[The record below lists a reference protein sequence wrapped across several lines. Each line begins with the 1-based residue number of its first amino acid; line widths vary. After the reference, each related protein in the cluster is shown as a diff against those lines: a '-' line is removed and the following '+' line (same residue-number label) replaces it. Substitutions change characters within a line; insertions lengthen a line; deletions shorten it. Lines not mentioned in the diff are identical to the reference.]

1 MARTKKRNRSDASDD
16 AYNARRRYYRQAQ
29 RYERQAAKASTP
41 TEAGRLRKL
50 GARAL
55 ENAIK
60 TYEDPT
66 KARVSKP
73 IAELQK
79 SLKVQSPL
87 RKPSESYKQLLI
99 DESKN
104 KATEKGMT
112 DYERRESEASEILT
126 GAIGRRVYGATSELW
141 KDKEEDRDD
150 LILKHFGAVTMM
162 DVIEAIEDAG
172 IDLYSDPESELKYD
186 EIRTA
191 IELAFMR

>member
-66 KARVSKP
+66 KARVSRP

-79 SLKVQSPL
+79 SLQVEKPL
-87 RKPSESYKQLLI
+87 RKPSENYRQTII
-99 DESKN
+99 DESKK

-112 DYERRESEASEILT
+112 DFERRETEASEILT
-126 GAIGRRVYGATSELW
+126 GAIGRRVFGATSEIW
-141 KDKEEDRDD
+141 KDAEDREDA
-150 LILKHFGAVTMM
+150 ILKYFGAASMM

-172 IDLYSDPESELKYD
+172 IDLYSDPESEQKYD

-191 IELAFMR
+191 IELAFKR

>member
-55 ENAIK
+55 EKAVK

-66 KARVSKP
+66 KARVSRP

-79 SLKVQSPL
+79 SLQVEKPL
-87 RKPSESYKQLLI
+87 RKPSENYRQLII
-99 DESKN
+99 DESKK
-104 KATEKGMT
+104 KATVKGMT
-112 DYERRESEASEILT
+112 DFERKETEASEILT
-126 GAIGRRVYGATSELW
+126 GAIGRRVFGATSEIW
-141 KDKEEDRDD
+141 KDAEDREDA
-150 LILKHFGAVTMM
+150 ILKYFGAASMM

-172 IDLYSDPESELKYD
+172 IDLYSDPESEQKYD

-191 IELAFMR
+191 IELAFKR

>member
-41 TEAGRLRKL
+41 IEAGRLRKL

-79 SLKVQSPL
+79 SLQVQIPL
-87 RKPSESYKQLLI
+87 RKPSESYK
-99 DESKN
+99 KTRPK
-104 KATEKGMT
+104 KACQIMNAGK
-112 DYERRESEASEILT
+112 
-126 GAIGRRVYGATSELW
+126 
-141 KDKEEDRDD
+141 
-150 LILKHFGAVTMM
+150 LKQARF
-162 DVIEAIEDAG
+162 
-172 IDLYSDPESELKYD
+172 
-186 EIRTA
+186 
-191 IELAFMR
+191 

>member
-66 KARVSKP
+66 KARVSRP

-79 SLKVQSPL
+79 SLQVQKPL
-87 RKPSESYKQLLI
+87 RKPSANYRQLII
-99 DESKN
+99 DESKK

-112 DYERRESEASEILT
+112 DFERREAEASEILT
-126 GAIGRRVYGATSELW
+126 GAIGRRVFGAMSEIW
-141 KDKEEDRDD
+141 KDAEDREDA
-150 LILKHFGAVTMM
+150 ILEYFGAASMM

-172 IDLYSDPESELKYD
+172 IDLYSDPESEQKYD

-191 IELAFMR
+191 IELAFRR

>member
-55 ENAIK
+55 ENAIN

-66 KARVSKP
+66 KARVSRP

-79 SLKVQSPL
+79 SLQVEKPL
-87 RKPSESYKQLLI
+87 RKPSENYKQLII
-99 DESKN
+99 DESKK
-104 KATEKGMT
+104 KATVKGMT
-112 DYERRESEASEILT
+112 DFERRETEASEILT
-126 GAIGRRVYGATSELW
+126 GAIGRRVFGATSEIW
-141 KDKEEDRDD
+141 KDAEDREDA
-150 LILKHFGAVTMM
+150 ILKYFGVASMM

-172 IDLYSDPESELKYD
+172 IDLYSDPESEQKYD

-191 IELAFMR
+191 IELAFKR

>member
-66 KARVSKP
+66 KARVSRP

-79 SLKVQSPL
+79 SLQVEKPL
-87 RKPSESYKQLLI
+87 RKPSENYRQLII
-99 DESKN
+99 DESKK

-112 DYERRESEASEILT
+112 DFERRETEASEILT
-126 GAIGRRVYGATSELW
+126 GAIGRRVFGATSEIW
-141 KDKEEDRDD
+141 KDAEDREDA
-150 LILKHFGAVTMM
+150 ILKYFGAASMM

-172 IDLYSDPESELKYD
+172 IDLYSDPESEQKYD

-191 IELAFMR
+191 IELALKR

>member
-29 RYERQAAKASTP
+29 RYERQATKASTP

-66 KARVSKP
+66 KARVSRP

-79 SLKVQSPL
+79 SLKVEKPL
-87 RKPSESYKQLLI
+87 RKPSENYRQLVI
-99 DESKN
+99 DESKK
-104 KATEKGMT
+104 KATKKGMT
-112 DYERRESEASEILT
+112 DFERRETEAREILT
-126 GAIGRRVYGATSELW
+126 GQIGRRVFGATSEIW
-141 KDKEEDRDD
+141 KDSEDREDA
-150 LILKHFGAVTMM
+150 ILKYFGASSMM

-172 IDLYSDPESELKYD
+172 IDLYSDPESEQKYD

-191 IELAFMR
+191 IELAFKR

>member
-66 KARVSKP
+66 KVRVSRP

-79 SLKVQSPL
+79 SLQVEKPL
-87 RKPSESYKQLLI
+87 RKPSENYRQLII
-99 DESKN
+99 DESKK

-112 DYERRESEASEILT
+112 DFERRETEASEILT
-126 GAIGRRVYGATSELW
+126 GAIGRRVFGATSEIW
-141 KDKEEDRDD
+141 KDAEDREDA
-150 LILKHFGAVTMM
+150 ILKYFGAASMM

-172 IDLYSDPESELKYD
+172 IDLYSDPESEQKYD

-191 IELAFMR
+191 IELAFKR